1 MAQQGDYEIIFRQG
15 GDGEKQ
21 ANLFDALSSR
31 GVEATRHCD
40 PPCMRLLG
48 LYDSVNYMVNRL
60 NLPYFLYTN
69 NATYIQLTL
78 EFLSSLEVSIAPNSN
93 SVDGII
99 KFRMFNTEYAYT
111 FHEMAQ
117 LLRFPHLM
125 PTVVCELPDNDQW
138 LPTYISFWYTLT
150 GKQTNSFEGNNA
162 SLIQNPAIRYFRQL
176 LSGTLFGRGNS
187 SKVNSKELFYLYAI
201 FNEIHINHVPFIFS
215 HMRSI
220 VVSKR
225 GPIIF
230 GGLISNIAEAI

>member
-1 MAQQGDYEIIFRQG
+1 
-15 GDGEKQ
+15 
-21 ANLFDALSSR
+21 
-31 GVEATRHCD
+31 
-40 PPCMRLLG
+40 
-48 LYDSVNYMVNRL
+48 
-60 NLPYFLYTN
+60 
-69 NATYIQLTL
+69 
-78 EFLSSLEVSIAPNSN
+78 
-93 SVDGII
+93 
-99 KFRMFNTEYAYT
+99 MFNTEYAYT

-117 LLRFPHLM
+117 LLRFPHLT

-176 LSGTLFGRGNS
+176 LSGTLFGRSNS